1 MHLFVLQGELPETF
15 FQVLVESLK
24 VEALIG
30 LRDALEPESLVPVP
44 GPTSAPPAE
53 ALPQDASGTA
63 AESSQDT
70 EDTSSPAG
78 IVHIRSL
85 AAHLFLGRG
94 MAFSTHEGSRWRLCI
109 CEAGQ
114 PDGRCRPYHGVDSR

>member
-63 AESSQDT
+63 AESSQDA
-70 EDTSSPAG
+70 EDTSLPC
-78 IVHIRSL
+78 RYCPYSL
-85 AAHLFLGRG
+85 SGGTPIPGPRNGL
-94 MAFSTHEGSRWRLCI
+94 
-109 CEAGQ
+109 
-114 PDGRCRPYHGVDSR
+114 